1 MWVNVEEV
9 EGFMFMNEYTHTI
22 DAKGRMILPA
32 KFREELGSQ
41 FVLAPGLDTCLCI
54 YPKERWDALIA
65 RLQKLP
71 FTNRNVRKVMRHLIG
86 RGTEMECDRQGR
98 ILIPAHLRQAAGLKK
113 EARII
118 GTGSIIEIWDPVL
131 LEQDEED
138 EDIASIADSLDLPL
152 NFDL

>member
-1 MWVNVEEV
+1 
-9 EGFMFMNEYTHTI
+9 MFMNEYSHTI

-32 KFREELGSQ
+32 KFRDELGSH

-98 ILIPAHLRQAAGLKK
+98 ILIPAHLRAFAQLKK
-113 EARII
+113 DALIV
-118 GTGSIIEIWDPVL
+118 GTGPIIEIWDPEL
-131 LEQDEED
+131 LEQDEGG
-138 EDIASIADSLDLPL
+138 EDIAAIADSLDLPL

>member
-1 MWVNVEEV
+1 
-9 EGFMFMNEYTHTI
+9 MFMNEYSHTI

-32 KFREELGSQ
+32 KFRDELGSC

-65 RLQKLP
+65 KLQKLP
-71 FTNRNVRKVMRHLIG
+71 FTNRSVRKVMRHLIG

-98 ILIPAHLRQAAGLKK
+98 ILIPSHLRTFAQLKK
-113 EARII
+113 DVRII
-118 GTGSIIEIWDPVL
+118 GTGPIIEIWDPQL
-131 LEQDEED
+131 LERDENG